1 MNMRQVMIL
10 VAAVAALPLSAN
22 AQGLADSRDS
32 SGTIAITAP
41 TSKQT
46 DLIYVRPT
54 EKTKIH
60 NYLFDA
66 FGPYP
71 IVGAALAGGINQAD
85 NTPPEWKQGASG
97 YAKRFG
103 SDLAIAAVAT
113 TTRYGLAQAFR
124 EDTLYYRCECRGVLP
139 RLNHAVISTFTA
151 RRGEDGHRFFSFP
164 SLLAPYAGTMT
175 AVYSWYPGRYNAKDG
190 FRMGNYSVLGY
201 VAGNVAFEFLDS
213 GSHSFLSRMHLN
225 NTRRA
230 PDPSPNP

>member
-1 MNMRQVMIL
+1 
-10 VAAVAALPLSAN
+10 
-22 AQGLADSRDS
+22 
-32 SGTIAITAP
+32 
-41 TSKQT
+41 
-46 DLIYVRPT
+46 
-54 EKTKIH
+54 
-60 NYLFDA
+60 
-66 FGPYP
+66 
-71 IVGAALAGGINQAD
+71 
-85 NTPPEWKQGASG
+85 
-97 YAKRFG
+97 
-103 SDLAIAAVAT
+103 
-113 TTRYGLAQAFR
+113 
-124 EDTLYYRCECRGVLP
+124 VLP